1 MKKLLTTIIILLLV
15 MVSAV
20 GHAESL
26 TVLDEYSL
34 LTDDEIEAG
43 VLLDPE
49 TLFAY
54 VILDDDT
61 VKLIRYTWISPNVNI
76 PEQIQGKEVSCLG
89 DYAFLDSPTT
99 NVFLSHKD
107 IQIEESAFDYFD
119 GVVWL
124 PGDHPTL
131 SLRIIPVLVRNETET
146 IEYYSFG
153 SITYERYV
161 EINDYYEED

>member
-1 MKKLLTTIIILLLV
+1 MRRFAIITMLLV
-15 MVSAV
+15 LSLTNCFAD
-20 GHAESL
+20 SL
-26 TVLDEYSL
+26 TVMDEYDL
-34 LTDDEIEAG
+34 LTQDEIKAG

-61 VKLIRYTWISPNVNI
+61 VKIIRYTWISPDVSI
-76 PEQIQGKEVSCLG
+76 PEQIQGKQVSCLG

-99 NVFLSHKD
+99 NVFLSHSD
-107 IQIEESAFDYFD
+107 IQIEESAFDYFE

-131 SLRIIPVLVRNETET
+131 SLRLVPALVRNETET
-146 IEYYSFG
+146 IEYYSLG
-153 SITYERYV
+153 SLTYNRYV
-161 EINDYYEED
+161 EINDYSEVD